1 MKGEEHAGEPLT
13 AHKDEDEGQ
22 TTTTHLISLLHYP
35 SNELHSN
42 NHFPTSPHTIARHPF
57 SLSSCR
63 KKASFRAIRDK
74 MRLLRLLAAS
84 LCLPLAQSFTQTPT
98 RVVTRRPSPSLRAS
112 FEEDPEDAK
121 VVEEV
126 RLNVLNSRRNM
137 IRWTLRNAESVRN
150 LRLKNGWVPEL
161 DDDGKPIKSDG
172 KTAVTLT
179 AAVVAIGAVILRVGG
194 RAALVS
200 AVGLDFMSDNPELK
214 QNLDQILNT
223 AENMDPLTK
232 LALFTLAWTAVKV
245 LCFDAA
251 GVALALSAGI
261 LFNGVFQG
269 AVISAAAATFGSTVA
284 FTMAKLDTPVRKKAL
299 EVLEEYPSLRGIEK
313 VVAEDGLKAI
323 LTLRLAPVL
332 PIPIGMVSFSM
343 R

>member
-1 MKGEEHAGEPLT
+1 MIR
-13 AHKDEDEGQ
+13 
-22 TTTTHLISLLHYP
+22 LI
-35 SNELHSN
+35 
-42 NHFPTSPHTIARHPF
+42 
-57 SLSSCR
+57 
-63 KKASFRAIRDK
+63 
-74 MRLLRLLAAS
+74 RLLTAS
-84 LCLPLAQSFTQTPT
+84 LCLSLARGFVQSPLE
-98 RVVTRRPSPSLRAS
+98 RITRRPATISPRLRAS
-112 FEEDPEDAK
+112 FGEDDDPEDAK

-126 RLNVLNSRRNM
+126 RLNVLESRRNM

-150 LRLKNGWVPEL
+150 MRIKNGWVPEL
-161 DDDGKPIKSDG
+161 DETGKPIKSDG

-200 AVGLDFMSDNPELK
+200 AVGLDFVSENPELK
-214 QNLDQILNT
+214 QNLDQILT
-223 AENMDPLTK
+223 TSENMDPLTK

-261 LFNGVFQG
+261 LFNGVLQG
-269 AVISAAAATFGSTVA
+269 AIISAAAATIGSTVA

-299 EVLEEYPSLRGIEK
+299 ELLEEYPSLRGIEK

-332 PIPIGMVSFSM
+332 PIPIGMVRRKRISIRFLILFLHFTHPFFGLPSTITFM
-343 R
+343 VSRGYHF